1 MKPRGIP
8 VLIDSSFLLIPL
20 EDGVD
25 IFSELERLLGLPRCL
40 VPRPVIEELRKLRE
54 MASPSEARRIR
65 LALKLAER
73 CELLDVE
80 LAEGEDVDDLLVR
93 LARELRCPV
102 ATKDGELRR
111 RLRRVGIPVI
121 YLRQRAYLEMEGG
134 ETL

>member
-1 MKPRGIP
+1 MRARGIP
-8 VLIDSSFLLIPL
+8 VLLDSSFLLIPL

-40 VPRPVIEELRKLRE
+40 VPRPVIEELQRL
-54 MASPSEARRIR
+54 MDGASPSEARKIG

-93 LARELRCPV
+93 LAQELRCPV
-102 ATKDGELRR
+102 ATKDGELRK

>member
-1 MKPRGIP
+1 MP
-8 VLIDSSFLLIPL
+8 VLLDSSFLLIPL

-25 IFSELERLLGLPRCL
+25 IFSELERLMGLPRCL
-40 VPRPVIEELRKLRE
+40 VPRPVIEELRRLRE
-54 MASPSEARRIR
+54 MASPSEARKIG

-93 LARELRCPV
+93 LAQELRCPV

-111 RLRRVGIPVI
+111 RLRKIGVPVI
-121 YLRQRAYLEMEGG
+121 YLRQRAYLEVDG
-134 ETL
+134 ELP

>member
-1 MKPRGIP
+1 MKAKGIP
-8 VLIDSSFLLIPL
+8 VLLDSSFLLIPL

-25 IFSELERLLGLPRCL
+25 IFSELERLMGLPRCL
-40 VPRPVIEELRKLRE
+40 VPRPVIEELRRLRE
-54 MASPSEARRIR
+54 MASPSEARKIG

-93 LARELRCPV
+93 LAQELRCPV

-111 RLRRVGIPVI
+111 RLRKIGVPVI
-121 YLRQRAYLEMEGG
+121 YLRQRAYLEVDG
-134 ETL
+134 ELP

>member
-1 MKPRGIP
+1 MKARGIP
-8 VLIDSSFLLIPL
+8 VLLDSSFLLIPL

-25 IFSELERLLGLPRCL
+25 IFSELERLMGLPRCL
-40 VPRPVIEELRKLRE
+40 VPRPVIEELRRLRE
-54 MASPSEARRIR
+54 MASPSEARKIG

-93 LARELRCPV
+93 LAQELRCPV

-111 RLRRVGIPVI
+111 RLRKIGVPVI
-121 YLRQRAYLEMEGG
+121 YLRQRAYLEVDG
-134 ETL
+134 ELP

>member
-1 MKPRGIP
+1 MKARGIP

-25 IFSELERLLGLPRCL
+25 IFSELERLLALPRCL
-40 VPRPVIEELRKLRE
+40 VPRPVIEELRRLRE
-54 MASPSEARRIR
+54 MASPSEARRIG

-102 ATKDGELRR
+102 ATKDGELRK